1 MLFSLLLFACQSPRR
16 VPAFATRAFPEL
28 PKVSSKSTITVD
40 AADLIVQSDRDL
52 PQGASVWLNERFVL
66 EAGPLQANQSKR
78 FELREFRDQ
87 FGERP
92 VPNDFWRSDRITPLI
107 SGLLESD
114 GILWRTI
121 ISVRD

>member
-1 MLFSLLLFACQSPRR
+1 M

-28 PKVSSKSTITVD
+28 PKASSKSTITVD
-40 AADLIVQSDRDL
+40 AAGLIVQSDRDL

-66 EAGPLQANQSKR
+66 EAGPLQANQPKR

-92 VPNDFWRSDRITPLI
+92 VPDDFWRSDRITPLI